1 MHFWRNFISNKIV
14 ILENTKW
21 NNLPPPIKNSF
32 ACLISRTHI
41 WCSKKKDAE
50 VVQFPRKT
58 YPLNPLQ
65 IWQGEWRD
73 RDRSIP
79 TARQYQNLV
88 KQLPCPVNQLG
99 LMPGSVTFVCPPF
112 FYVQTRNF
120 YCRFPDPSPQ
130 LLIKC
135 VCICGGQVTLHW
147 IIRSHIA
154 SGEPAPGL
162 DTGPVWVFAL
172 FPAGGSE
179 CASRSSEGW
188 TTRDIVPE
196 AHQAPLLSFPGHSVR
211 HFPVPVNKYLLK
223 LGATL
228 GSNWPLECG
237 WKWLAFQSW
246 P

>member
-1 MHFWRNFISNKIV
+1 M
-14 ILENTKW
+14 
-21 NNLPPPIKNSF
+21 
-32 ACLISRTHI
+32 
-41 WCSKKKDAE
+41 
-50 VVQFPRKT
+50 VQFPRKT

-79 TARQYQNLV
+79 TTRQYKNLV
-88 KQLPCPVNQLG
+88 KQLPCSVNQLG
-99 LMPGSVTFVCPPF
+99 LMPGSVTSVCPPF

-120 YCRFPDPSPQ
+120 YCRFPDPGLP

-135 VCICGGQVTLHW
+135 VCICGGKVTLHW

-172 FPAGGSE
+172 SPAGGSE
-179 CASRSSEGW
+179 YASRSSEGW
-188 TTRDIVPE
+188 TTRSIVPE
-196 AHQAPLLSFPGHSVR
+196 AHQAPLLCFPGHSVR

-228 GSNWPLECG
+228 GSNSGLWNVGGSGWPFRADPKTPSHRSLHT
-237 WKWLAFQSW
+237 FFSSSFFSW
-246 P
+246 NLIPRATLKTKHNAT